1 MQKNTRTQGF
11 CVSLSTNF
19 LNGKFAVIKKSRIFV
34 RINPI
39 QSARTDINKDEKSII
54 HCNDDDGSDG
64 VSTG

>member
-1 MQKNTRTQGF
+1 M
-11 CVSLSTNF
+11 SLSTNF